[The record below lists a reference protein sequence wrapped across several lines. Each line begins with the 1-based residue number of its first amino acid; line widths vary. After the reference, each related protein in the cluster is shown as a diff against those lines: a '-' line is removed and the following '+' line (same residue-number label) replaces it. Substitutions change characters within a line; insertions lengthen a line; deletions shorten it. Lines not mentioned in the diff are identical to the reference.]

1 MHLFTYDLGPMRLAP
16 LCPDIVVDAPV
27 QSLDLT
33 SHASY
38 SYGAETGAVEAA
50 YTPLAVVGLTTGTA
64 LRYELPNAKDGEV
77 ISVATRA
84 DGAPPLPSDRPIGP
98 AYVKVLPASEYL
110 GVPRSG
116 AVIFNQALHFVVAWL
131 DGRVAVCSVERD
143 GVQGARR
150 WRTLL
155 CLHTNQVLYKVDHFH
170 SPLLDLPPASEQER
184 DRQLVSCAAIS
195 WSGATFLFTVRL
207 PVVASKQPEVRS
219 GLGALNETT
228 SDQMNEGGGE
238 GKEPSR
244 DTRDSGDSGDGT
256 HESETETV
264 REREKGKAESEARE
278 DETGEIGVERPSQA
292 EAGFKDSPDHPDP
305 VDAAEFLKDRM
316 SDHGLRVERTN
327 DTNDPIVSSAPP
339 STVVVMTRPEE
350 WLEQFDNLVYF
361 FDSRT
366 LTGASASRNFCCAQ
380 QGASQALIY
389 INVDGM
395 CTAICNVAS
404 QLQAFS
410 SKLR

>member
-1 MHLFTYDLGPMRLAP
+1 MEGIRASLLGL
-16 LCPDIVVDAPV
+16 
-27 QSLDLT
+27 
-33 SHASY
+33 
-38 SYGAETGAVEAA
+38 
-50 YTPLAVVGLTTGTA
+50 
-64 LRYELPNAKDGEV
+64 
-77 ISVATRA
+77 
-84 DGAPPLPSDRPIGP
+84 
-98 AYVKVLPASEYL
+98 
-110 GVPRSG
+110 
-116 AVIFNQALHFVVAWL
+116 L
-131 DGRVAVCSVERD
+131 DGRDDKV
-143 GVQGARR
+143 GADP
-150 WRTLL
+150 
-155 CLHTNQVLYKVDHFH
+155 DH
-170 SPLLDLPPASEQER
+170 PDPNP
-184 DRQLVSCAAIS
+184 
-195 WSGATFLFTVRL
+195 
-207 PVVASKQPEVRS
+207 
-219 GLGALNETT
+219 
-228 SDQMNEGGGE
+228 
-238 GKEPSR
+238 
-244 DTRDSGDSGDGT
+244 
-256 HESETETV
+256 
-264 REREKGKAESEARE
+264 
-278 DETGEIGVERPSQA
+278 
-292 EAGFKDSPDHPDP
+292 SPDHPDP